1 MKTAVYTLIAL
12 TAFAANSIFCRL
24 ALGDESIDPA
34 GFTIIRLLSGAIT
47 LVCLLMITNVLKKPS
62 AQHADRKLKI
72 TATQMS
78 GSWIAAIALLIYAI
92 AFSYAYVLLDTG
104 TGALI
109 LFACVQVSLIIF
121 AILKGQQLNLR
132 EWVGL
137 CMAFIGFVYLVFPA
151 LSKPSED
158 GLILMVIA
166 GIAWS
171 IYTIKGKEST
181 QPLADTAWNF
191 VRTLPFL
198 GLLTAVVIDDMH
210 LSIEGVVYAI
220 LSGAIASGLG
230 YSVWYLAL
238 RKLTA
243 TSAAVVQLLVPILA
257 AIGGVIWVQEP
268 ITLRMLVSGLI
279 ILGGILLVIL
289 GAAEKKPISVSA

>member
-1 MKTAVYTLIAL
+1 
-12 TAFAANSIFCRL
+12 
-24 ALGDESIDPA
+24 
-34 GFTIIRLLSGAIT
+34 
-47 LVCLLMITNVLKKPS
+47 
-62 AQHADRKLKI
+62 
-72 TATQMS
+72 
-78 GSWIAAIALLIYAI
+78 
-92 AFSYAYVLLDTG
+92 
-104 TGALI
+104 
-109 LFACVQVSLIIF
+109 
-121 AILKGQQLNLR
+121 
-132 EWVGL
+132 
-137 CMAFIGFVYLVFPA
+137 MAFTGFAYIVFPA
-151 LSKPSED
+151 LSKPSEV
-158 GLILMVIA
+158 GLILMVLA

-257 AIGGVIWVQEP
+257 AIGGVVWVQEP

>member
-12 TAFAANSIFCRL
+12 TAFAANSILCRL
-24 ALGDESIDPA
+24 ALGDQSIDPA
-34 GFTIIRLLSGAIT
+34 GFTIIRLSSGAIT

-62 AQHADRKLKI
+62 AQYIDSKLKI
-72 TATQMS
+72 TTTQMS
-78 GSWIAAIALLIYAI
+78 GNWIAAIALLIYAF

-121 AILKGQQLNLR
+121 AILKGQKLTLR
-132 EWVGL
+132 EWIGL
-137 CMAFIGFVYLVFPA
+137 CMAFMGFAYLVFPT
-151 LSKPSED
+151 LSKPSEV
-158 GLILMVIA
+158 GLILMVVA
-166 GIAWS
+166 GVAWS
-171 IYTIKGKEST
+171 VYTIKGKEST
-181 QPLADTAWNF
+181 QPLADTTWNF

-220 LSGAIASGLG
+220 LSGAVASGLG

-238 RKLTA
+238 RSLTT

-257 AIGGVIWVQEP
+257 AVGGVIWVQEP
-268 ITLRMLVSGLI
+268 ITLRMLVSGFI
-279 ILGGILLVIL
+279 ILSGILLVIL
-289 GAAEKKPISVSA
+289 GATGKKTTKVSA